1 MVRVACGSYPRYAS
15 CLRWLLFSDISGA
28 GHKSMGRFI
37 VLFLIVCSILMFLL
51 VLQTPPQVLR
61 NSYIYQKVFKSAE
74 PEAEVAAE
82 PPAERQKPGKRKVLG
97 VTTRSVEI
105 MAPTTPPPAGAQPV
119 PAAPPANEPAKQPTG
134 NLAVSSE
141 APVYSSNSPSSTVLQ
156 VLNKGQIVEVDF
168 EVITASGKWT
178 LVTIP
183 RQNVSGF
190 VKSDGIFMTPS
201 GEQSRPIPQG
211 AQ

>member
-1 MVRVACGSYPRYAS
+1 LTG
-15 CLRWLLFSDISGA
+15 GA
-28 GHKSMGRFI
+28 
-37 VLFLIVCSILMFLL
+37 
-51 VLQTPPQVLR
+51 PP
-61 NSYIYQKVFKSAE
+61 
-74 PEAEVAAE
+74 
-82 PPAERQKPGKRKVLG
+82 
-97 VTTRSVEI
+97 VT
-105 MAPTTPPPAGAQPV
+105 
-119 PAAPPANEPAKQPTG
+119 AAPPVNDPAKQPTG
-134 NLAVSSE
+134 NVAVSSE

-183 RQNVSGF
+183 RQNLSGF

-201 GEQSRPIPQG
+201 GEQSRPISQG